1 MSAQP
6 APRFATSK
14 AAIAGWVVLAIG
26 ALRLALPQRDVHQ
39 IEPVADLKESG
50 AGEGLEVGWF
60 LNDGAPSWPAYGLD
74 EQLRLERPSAPE
86 RRLCVF
92 TGARDEVR
100 GIVCNRVWSLAAD
113 ADLATEPVPGCM
125 VGPRSPA
132 TGLAQ
137 FEGGVA
143 LVTDAAALAAYLA
156 HLMEATRDGL
166 C

>member
-6 APRFATSK
+6 APRFAPPT

-26 ALRLALPQRDVHQ
+26 ALRLALPQRDVRQ
-39 IEPVADLKESG
+39 IEPAADLKESA
-50 AGEGLEVGWF
+50 AGEQLEIGWF
-60 LNDGAPSWPAYGLD
+60 LRDGARSWPAYGLD
-74 EQLRLERPSAPE
+74 EQLHLERPAAPG

-113 ADLATEPVPGCM
+113 ADLGVEPVPRCM
-125 VGPRSPA
+125 IGPRSPA

-137 FEGGVA
+137 FEGGAA
-143 LVTDAAALAAYLA
+143 LVTNGTALAAYLA
-156 HLMEATRDGL
+156 FLMEAARDGHG
-166 C
+166 